1 ALCGFFLSLGRY
13 TGGRS
18 RKDED
23 LPFIPFNYIAN
34 HIIDERTDLSIFNHL
49 IYSIEQNFEDTFILQ
64 TCINLVGTLSCKFL
78 PPIPFQH
85 VPSSPNNSSIPAA
98 QYYQLLPKNST
109 KVIENELGKKSYIK
123 ISKFW
128 KIFFEEK
135 MWSDQTMR
143 IWESYRNYKN
153 DIDPGNFRFD
163 LAEQGVWDWLAS
175 FNNLFLSQ
183 LSESPSLPSEH
194 FPTLVR
200 KETDLPLRGQIC
212 LSTTVGTW
220 KVGEAQGHLDFHIK
234 AIGQPCPSGDW
245 SQVRVVAGLCKKPS
259 RNRRKVRFIQLATY
273 VWQIFYTQPLRRF
286 VHGFCLFDKEIEFW
300 MIDRTGAYSSGYI
313 SIEND
318 EQALVRAITSYLLM
332 SDKELGLDTT
342 IRQVDGR
349 SMIKIVNDE
358 SGETKE
364 IEIDPEP
371 LIKSRRLISRG
382 TTCYRSIDDKSLVK
396 YSWHKLFGESEANLL
411 KEALSLN
418 GVVNLVASDIIHS
431 YADHWENLK
440 ALGPKRWHLK
450 PKKQLLNDS
459 DSSDEFH
466 DTEEREKY
474 KFAEEGE
481 STVFSVDNEYV
492 LRRFVLS
499 PYGRPLE
506 SCTSVLQFLIVL
518 RDAILGHQN
527 LFIEKKIIHNDISDT
542 NIIIVTPTEDDRS
555 RGMLIDLDHS
565 LALYDSMLSYM
576 IHHPVGTIKFMA
588 IRPLGVI
595 RRPRSRWEEP
605 FERSFHHDLESFFYV
620 FLTGCVEYGRD
631 PGLPRHN
638 LDSWCTNKIEEIIE
652 NKYNDVYKNF
662 KDFINIKFSSS
673 FVDTIELAME
683 LRRQL
688 SNGYRTTQEY
698 VDNSDSIYNEMI
710 QAFNKTIGQ
719 IEGEIDSKLYRS
731 ALGKSRTERGL
742 MRRLLA
748 HD

>member
-1 ALCGFFLSLGRY
+1 
-13 TGGRS
+13 
-18 RKDED
+18 
-23 LPFIPFNYIAN
+23 
-34 HIIDERTDLSIFNHL
+34 
-49 IYSIEQNFEDTFILQ
+49 
-64 TCINLVGTLSCKFL
+64 
-78 PPIPFQH
+78 
-85 VPSSPNNSSIPAA
+85 
-98 QYYQLLPKNST
+98 
-109 KVIENELGKKSYIK
+109 
-123 ISKFW
+123 
-128 KIFFEEK
+128 

-163 LAEQGVWDWLAS
+163 LAEQG
-175 FNNLFLSQ
+175 

-212 LSTTVGTW
+212 LSTTVGT
-220 KVGEAQGHLDFHIK
+220 
-234 AIGQPCPSGDW
+234 
-245 SQVRVVAGLCKKPS
+245 
-259 RNRRKVRFIQLATY
+259 RKVRFIQLATY

-411 KEALSLN
+411 KEALSLK

-466 DTEEREKY
+466 DTEEN
-474 KFAEEGE
+474 
-481 STVFSVDNEYV
+481 NEYV

-698 VDNSDSIYNEMI
+698 VDNSDFIYNEMI

-719 IEGEIDSKLYRS
+719 IE
-731 ALGKSRTERGL
+731 AGKIPNRTWTNETTVG
-742 MRRLLA
+742 A
-748 HD
+748 